1 MSLFPSTIIIASS
14 LDSAQKEVINI
25 LSKNHH
31 QLENNPDL
39 FILSEYSI
47 AAVREIKKFLS
58 QKSFNHESKFVYLPE
73 VDLLNHESQNAL
85 LKTLEEPGPNNYFL
99 LTTCKISALL
109 PTIISRCQKIRV
121 TSTIPTTN
129 TELWPITGSIKKD
142 LDFAA
147 TINSDKSKIKGLLE
161 EQLAAYQQK
170 LIKAPDLAT
179 SRIIKKLL
187 FAINL
192 IDSNVDP
199 KSALDYFF
207 LR

>member
-14 LDSAQKEVINI
+14 LDSAQNEVINI

-31 QLENNPDL
+31 QLENDPDL
-39 FILSEYSI
+39 FILSDYSI
-47 AAVREIKKFLS
+47 AAVRDIKKFLS
-58 QKSFNHESKFVYLPE
+58 QKSFNHDSKFVYLPE
-73 VDLLNHESQNAL
+73 ADLLNPESQNAL

-99 LTTCKISALL
+99 LTTSKISALL
-109 PTIISRCQKIRV
+109 PTIISRCQKIRIA
-121 TSTIPTTN
+121 SPATISK
-129 TELWPITGSIKKD
+129 TELWPITGNAKKD

-147 TINSDKSKIKGLLE
+147 TINSDKLKIKGLLE
-161 EQLAAYQQK
+161 QQLLAYQQK
-170 LIKAPDLAT
+170 LLTAPNLTTAQ
-179 SRIIKKLL
+179 IIKKLL
-187 FAINL
+187 SAINL